1 MEKDQDLFV
10 GTRRDILR
18 RLNGDMKIAR
28 RTIILDQAV
37 LGARN
42 ISIFL

>member
-10 GTRRDILR
+10 GTRHDLLR
-18 RLNGDMKIAR
+18 STDDNFKIAR
-28 RTIILDQAV
+28 RKIILDQAN
-37 LGARN
+37 LAAKN